1 MFPSRAAVDL
11 TEDEWH
17 RVIDVNLTSTLLF
30 SQAAARSMIELRSG
44 GVIVNVCSRA
54 GLRPRPGMLA
64 YSAAKVGVV
73 SLTQTMARSS
83 PTTESGSTRW
93 LPARCHPVR
102 SRRRTGRRSVAL
114 LPPRSGKPPNYSRI
128 PMKRAAQPDEVAL
141 PVLFLASP
149 AASYIT
155 GAVLVIHGGASLP

>member
-30 SQAAARSMIELRSG
+30 SQAARSMIELRSG

-73 SLTQTMARSS
+73 S
-83 PTTESGSTRW
+83 
-93 LPARCHPVR
+93 H
-102 SRRRTGRRSVAL
+102 
-114 LPPRSGKPPNYSRI
+114 
-128 PMKRAAQPDEVAL
+128 
-141 PVLFLASP
+141 
-149 AASYIT
+149 
-155 GAVLVIHGGASLP
+155 